1 MKDSVSMDRYRAKKN
16 HNHKMYLLLWMK
28 DTNRRMGGGRPA
40 HNINYCGYLK
50 NVKYVCFVC
59 KTYWMFDYSEWLIS
73 ADILFLLAI
82 SSIIYCITVI
92 CVGPLLEKLLPLLS
106 WMVTARCIFLLKI
119 YLYRRNTKRYNTQKR
134 ILPFLLLSFPLA
146 AFAFLKCFLFI
157 SLLVRLHYLIENLY
171 TRFRSISRLNLIFDC

>member
-1 MKDSVSMDRYRAKKN
+1 
-16 HNHKMYLLLWMK
+16 MYLLLWMK

-106 WMVTARCIFLLKI
+106 WMVTADVFSYLKSTFIDETQNDIIHRNGYCHSFYCLSLWLPLLFWNVFFLFRCWFGYIIWLKI
-119 YLYRRNTKRYNTQKR
+119 FIRDSV
-134 ILPFLLLSFPLA
+134 PFQ
-146 AFAFLKCFLFI
+146 
-157 SLLVRLHYLIENLY
+157 
-171 TRFRSISRLNLIFDC
+171 D